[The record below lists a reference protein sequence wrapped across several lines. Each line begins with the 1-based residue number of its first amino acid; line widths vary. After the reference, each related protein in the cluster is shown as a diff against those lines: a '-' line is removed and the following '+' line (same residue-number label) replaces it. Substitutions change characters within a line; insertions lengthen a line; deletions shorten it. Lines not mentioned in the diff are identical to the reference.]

1 MRLRRR
7 PAAAPNPWLA
17 SEAAPLDP
25 EGRAAAQTI
34 SPEPGTG
41 AAWLAGAHGGA
52 GASTLSALTN
62 LPEVRAGAGSQA
74 VLFAARTHRRLL
86 VVARTHAYGLTCAQR
101 LLRDAASV
109 PVPVAGLAL
118 VADAPGRLRPE
129 LVDLADL
136 VSGAARD
143 APVWRV
149 RWAPDLRLQP
159 AGAPVSA
166 LRAACPAPVL
176 SVLDEI
182 STRARGWPDA
192 PEPTWAGTHDE
203 R

>member
-7 PAAAPNPWLA
+7 AAAAPNPWLA
-17 SEAAPLDP
+17 PETASRGLEERAPAHP
-25 EGRAAAQTI
+25 PAPPPA
-34 SPEPGTG
+34 SG

-109 PVPVAGLAL
+109 HVPVAGLAL
-118 VADAPGRLRPE
+118 VADAPGRLPPE

-136 VSGAARD
+136 LSGAVLD
-143 APVWRV
+143 GPVWRV
-149 RWAPDLRLQP
+149 RWAPGLRLQP

-182 STRARGWPDA
+182 STRARGWTDA